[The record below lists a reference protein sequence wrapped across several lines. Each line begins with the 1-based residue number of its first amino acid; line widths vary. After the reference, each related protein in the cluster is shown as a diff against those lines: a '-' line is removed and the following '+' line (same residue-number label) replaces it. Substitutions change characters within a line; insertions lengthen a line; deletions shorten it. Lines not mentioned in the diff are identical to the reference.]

1 MNSIS
6 GSAAEIYDMWDYLY
20 LHNPSRHYTYL
31 NVISMN
37 TESTTQVTAAFD
49 NDVYDQY
56 LKMPASMRM
65 NGNVY
70 VKSINHMNS
79 SVMNVRTANTNMLV
93 EPSATRMTAKAVK
106 RKLLRISG
114 LKSEDVQY
122 PTKKDGSWP
131 MPDHLVNHN
140 KDLRQRTISLVD
152 SDALDSLNI
161 FDMDSL
167 KLVVDGQFSDKR
179 NNGPL
184 LFTLL
189 TLQEFI
195 RQMDLS
201 VNLE

>member
-1 MNSIS
+1 
-6 GSAAEIYDMWDYLY
+6 
-20 LHNPSRHYTYL
+20 
-31 NVISMN
+31 
-37 TESTTQVTAAFD
+37 
-49 NDVYDQY
+49 
-56 LKMPASMRM
+56 
-65 NGNVY
+65 
-70 VKSINHMNS
+70 
-79 SVMNVRTANTNMLV
+79 
-93 EPSATRMTAKAVK
+93 MTAKAVK

-140 KDLRQRTISLVD
+140 KELRQRTISLVD

-189 TLQEFI
+189 TLQEYI

>member
-1 MNSIS
+1 MIC
-6 GSAAEIYDMWDYLY
+6 G
-20 LHNPSRHYTYL
+20 
-31 NVISMN
+31 
-37 TESTTQVTAAFD
+37 
-49 NDVYDQY
+49 
-56 LKMPASMRM
+56 MRM

-140 KDLRQRTISLVD
+140 KD
-152 SDALDSLNI
+152 
-161 FDMDSL
+161 
-167 KLVVDGQFSDKR
+167 
-179 NNGPL
+179 
-184 LFTLL
+184 
-189 TLQEFI
+189 
-195 RQMDLS
+195 
-201 VNLE
+201 